1 MCKEREGLTLD
12 KHKTITIKINGKDR
26 PHKDG
31 ERKKEAKVIKEEKQD
46 KGAQAVP
53 KTKIRAWN
61 ETAAAKEPVEDSFDW
76 ILPETVK
83 DTEVTGNKSVLKP
96 KPAKQRGLRLP
107 GLPTNNKKAR
117 KHSPIIPGVAL
128 NVFLAVAVGLG
139 FGMIILNTVKSD
151 QVQTAEQGVTP
162 PTEEKDQP
170 ATAGTEIAELPA
182 ISTFIVQGGVFSTK
196 ESANTEVKALEGK
209 GIYATAVPLDGKFA
223 LLLATASSIEE
234 AKAAGVELESK
245 GAKVFAKPLEFAG
258 FAVEGLTK
266 EESSVLKLAPELFA
280 NLSSGN
286 GNADTISSQLN
297 QLKEV
302 DEKKIN
308 NKEVLA
314 VKKSLESGATA
325 FQGGNKAEL
334 EKANLAFLAAWQSLG
349 K

>member
-1 MCKEREGLTLD
+1 MD
-12 KHKTITIKINGKDR
+12 KHKMITIKINGKDR
-26 PHKDG
+26 PHKDV
-31 ERKKEAKVIKEEKQD
+31 ERKKEVKVIKEDNQD
-46 KGAQAVP
+46 KGAQVVP

-107 GLPTNNKKAR
+107 GLPTNTKKSR

-128 NVFLAVAVGLG
+128 NIFLAVAVGLG
-139 FGMIILNTVKSD
+139 FGMIILNIVKSD
-151 QVQTAEQGVTP
+151 QVQTAEQSVTP
-162 PTEEKDQP
+162 PAEEKDQH
-170 ATAGTEIAELPA
+170 ATAGTQVAELPA
-182 ISTFIVQGGVFSTK
+182 ISTFVVQGGVFSTK
-196 ESANTEVKALEGK
+196 DSADTAAK
-209 GIYATAVPLDGKFA
+209 GLGGQGIFAAAVPVDGKFA
-223 LLLATASSIEE
+223 LLLATAGSIEE
-234 AKAAGVELESK
+234 AKAAGDELESK
-245 GAKVFAKPLEFAG
+245 GAEVFAKPLELAG
-258 FAVEGLTK
+258 FSVAGLTT

-286 GNADTISSQLN
+286 GNADTISAQLN
-297 QLKEV
+297 QLKEI

-308 NKEVLA
+308 NKEVLSA
-314 VKKSLESGATA
+314 KKSLESAATA
-325 FQGGNKAEL
+325 FQSSDKTTL